1 MLRLL
6 VVWLGEA
13 WLQGLTSS
21 LESSDMEVR
30 GAGPQGW
37 RCNSL
42 GLSCLHRWHSAS
54 LQERK
59 WLFISFICQQF
70 AVTTHHSP
78 WKCFWL
84 ATTWEDEVVRLIKP
98 AGDLRQGKH
107 PASGLPCHYL
117 GSAPFRPS
125 FPFFF
130 LIHRVF
136 SQPLA
141 ASLVMFSQTKLSLC
155 HHQVLVLNF
164 VVLSLHAFCFEQM
177 QRDFGFSSS
186 FSSPFP
192 FVLFIILKQQLR
204 HQPELFLCCTG
215 NKPITLSLPYNQI
228 IEAWCHFGF
237 HAEQPPDS
245 NFPRPQP
252 DNQPECQ
259 LSKVPEIESDKAIIS
274 LSLSVLYHFLPLNCS

>member
-1 MLRLL
+1 MLQLL

-37 RCNSL
+37 RCDSL
-42 GLSCLHRWHSAS
+42 GLSCLHRRHSAS

-155 HHQVLVLNF
+155 HHQMLML
-164 VVLSLHAFCFEQM
+164 
-177 QRDFGFSSS
+177 DF
-186 FSSPFP
+186 
-192 FVLFIILKQQLR
+192 
-204 HQPELFLCCTG
+204 
-215 NKPITLSLPYNQI
+215 
-228 IEAWCHFGF
+228 AM
-237 HAEQPPDS
+237 
-245 NFPRPQP
+245 
-252 DNQPECQ
+252 
-259 LSKVPEIESDKAIIS
+259 
-274 LSLSVLYHFLPLNCS
+274 LSLSALCFGTNAKRLWIFFFFFSFSLCPLYCLKTAIKTPTRALLVLYWKQTHHTQPSL